1 MGRPL
6 TKGEIVTI
14 PVLIIETVYAPPEP
28 ENEEFDYYMEEGEP
42 CIREITVTF
51 RELVRLIE
59 NEYLRPSSFPL
70 VEPGIRDWL
79 NADGEQDFRT
89 GELIEKSL
97 HLSPSAV
104 NRTHKYWAKAWA
116 AAGVRFNHS
125 HCIRRG
131 AP

>member
-1 MGRPL
+1 M
-6 TKGEIVTI
+6 I

-28 ENEEFDYYMEEGEP
+28 ENEEMDYFMEEGEP

-51 RELVRLIE
+51 RELVRLIRDG
-59 NEYLRPSSFPL
+59 YLRPSSFPL
-70 VEPGIRDWL
+70 AEPGIRDWL
-79 NADGEQDFRT
+79 NADGEHDFRT

-97 HLSPSAV
+97 HLSPSAA
-104 NRTHKYWAKAWA
+104 NRTAKYWAKAWT

-125 HCIRRG
+125 HHIRRG